1 MNNRIEND
9 FDETTFSTEPNVNV
23 DEVMKKYDKESRT
36 RTFTGA
42 PMWIVRGL
50 LVAFA
55 LWCIVQA
62 LFIPLPPQQSRSIFL
77 ACIMAFAFILY
88 PASKKA
94 NKDVNYIA
102 WYDIVLAVLSLVVF
116 LYWTFNYEALA
127 NMSIRAY
134 FKDYFQQALAF
145 VALLL
150 LFEAC
155 RRVTGIPII
164 IVSALFLGFAFING
178 TIINNREFLVTA
190 GRILYTLY
198 YTLEGFFGTPI
209 GVCTEFIGLFI
220 IFGALLEK
228 SCNESSMTYRRENDH
243 PPCTGWNQPS
253 ANFSYVMHCRP
264 ECRLAFAL
272 ENAYFGCEENKV
284 SAKRLIEL
292 GKAFGRALHQ
302 YIEEDS

>member
-42 PMWIVRGL
+42 HMWIVRGL

-55 LWCIVQA
+55 LWCIIQA

-94 NKDVNYIA
+94 NKGVNYIA

-164 IVSALFLGFAFING
+164 IVSALFIGFAFING

-228 SCNESSMTYRRENDH
+228 SGIGSFFVDLSRRD
-243 PPCTGWNQPS
+243 
-253 ANFSYVMHCRP
+253 
-264 ECRLAFAL
+264 
-272 ENAYFGCEENKV
+272 KV
-284 SAKRLIEL
+284 
-292 GKAFGRALHQ
+292 F
-302 YIEEDS
+302 DSHHRD